1 LEPQEKEKRETN
13 LCKTDQTEEVT
24 APSIVDYEE
33 VQSERLANNDP
44 TVAVPDP
51 RVSKMAP
58 APDILVPPEERTSCN
73 REEVTGSARLNSSDE
88 SLQVR
93 RVLRGWQWG
102 CHILSAYESI
112 ICLS

>member
-1 LEPQEKEKRETN
+1 MEPQEKEKRETN
-13 LCKTDQTEEVT
+13 LYKIDQTEEVT

-33 VQSERLANNDP
+33 IQPDRLANKMES
-44 TVAVPDP
+44 TVPDP

-73 REEVTGSARLNSSDE
+73 MEEVTGSARLNSSDD

-93 RVLRGWQWG
+93 RVLTGWQWG
-102 CHILSAYESI
+102 VIFLKRI
-112 ICLS
+112 

>member
-1 LEPQEKEKRETN
+1 MLCSLEPQDKEKRETN
-13 LCKTDQTEEVT
+13 LYKIDQTEEVT

-33 VQSERLANNDP
+33 VQSDRLANNDP

-58 APDILVPPEERTSCN
+58 GSDNLEIEEPNSCT
-73 REEVTGSARLNSSDE
+73 EVTTLARLNSSDE

-93 RVLRGWQWG
+93 RVLRGRQG
-102 CHILSAYESI
+102 GGVIF
-112 ICLS
+112 